1 MKRHLPLLVLLHVR
15 TSERLIKD
23 LASFLP
29 ESEQISTT
37 IPKHTTRNPRKQKAE
52 SRNTN
57 LQPLPLQHSNLPQ
70 RPIPLPKPLP
80 RHPNAPLLLL
90 LPQRHTEKRS
100 IARYQQFQRRVG
112 DLVQEDVSPLFV
124 AEALLRVVEAEGVG
138 LEGLFPGRRWF
149 GGCGRV
155 VGFDVPD

>member
-1 MKRHLPLLVLLHVR
+1 MKRHLTLLILLHIR

-23 LASFLP
+23 LASFLH

-37 IPKHTTRNPRKQKAE
+37 IPKHPTRNFRKQKAE
-52 SRNTN
+52 RTN
-57 LQPLPLQHSNLPQ
+57 LQPLPHQHSNLPQ

-80 RHPNAPLLLL
+80 RHPNRPLLLL
-90 LPQRHTEKRS
+90 LPQRHHEKRP

-112 DLVQEDVSPLFV
+112 DLVQEDVPPLFV